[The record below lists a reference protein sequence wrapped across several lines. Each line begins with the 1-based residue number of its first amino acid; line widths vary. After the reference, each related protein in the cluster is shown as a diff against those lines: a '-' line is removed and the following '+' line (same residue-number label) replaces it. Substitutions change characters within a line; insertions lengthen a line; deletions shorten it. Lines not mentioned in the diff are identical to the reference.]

1 MRQLEKLDDTGFL
14 SYIESPLYR
23 PYITVIS
30 GYRKI
35 KSHFFLLYYEAYTKH
50 MNVAFNIFLN
60 LHKPMWKK
68 KVFKKNFFRGF
79 NASFSTTHYWWG
91 NISKVFDHQSIF
103 DGIFLLYHLYCA
115 RKLWKTSQNVRMKS
129 NLILARFLVSAKK

>member
-1 MRQLEKLDDTGFL
+1 MTLGFFRI
-14 SYIESPLYR
+14 SNHRYIALISPLYR
-23 PYITVIS
+23 GIVKSKVTSFCYITKRIQS
-30 GYRKI
+30 TWMLHLTFFWTYIRRCGKRKF
-35 KSHFFLLYYEAYTKH
+35 S
-50 MNVAFNIFLN
+50 
-60 LHKPMWKK
+60 KK
-68 KVFKKNFFRGF
+68 KFSRGF